1 MDNNYFLQTFEDV
14 NEGTL
19 PAPLIR
25 HSHECRS
32 FNNRRRWK
40 GKKGVTSTADPY
52 LADPIHA
59 EDDRNDNEEENSEG
73 CSSTYMCINTNKYN
87 GKCYHKKMAV
97 ISDLHLHLTLGEALT
112 YLLNFYLQKRIINRN
127 FYNRLLNSFQLVKS
141 RGTLRR
147 HVEAQERE
155 IGQQS
160 LFATFF
166 FRRRAI
172 IDTLND
178 LKDSKET
185 RWRIKGTLLNSK
197 KENNIHLLCVENAF
211 LSLNKIVLHLPLL
224 KIKSI
229 DV

>member
-127 FYNRLLNSFQLVKS
+127 FYNRLLNSFQL
-141 RGTLRR
+141 
-147 HVEAQERE
+147 
-155 IGQQS
+155 
-160 LFATFF
+160 
-166 FRRRAI
+166 AI